1 MRSVSL
7 HLAAAAVLLLL
18 LVCASHRVCA
28 HEVGVCVGT
37 DSTVLTERCIGGD
50 VGLTNTSILVQ
61 YRVLETVSMDPM
73 ITEVLDWKFLAEIDV
88 SQGIAAQI
96 LNFTVNDT
104 EQGVQIRFLQ
114 LEHGGGE
121 CNCWNFTKNFAI
133 YLDGAD
139 SIFISGC
146 TITPVHNLATICGLS
161 ASEPR
166 GATTIGYYFTGS
178 DGEMCPGN
186 SSVGL
191 ISDQGPPLPQNCATT
206 SPRM

>member
-1 MRSVSL
+1 MLSVPL
-7 HLAAAAVLLLL
+7 HLATTVLLL
-18 LVCASHRVCA
+18 LVCASNRVRA
-28 HEVGVCVGT
+28 HEVGVSVGT

-73 ITEVLDWKFLAEIDV
+73 ITEVFDWQFLAEIDV
-88 SQGIAAQI
+88 SQVFGQI

-104 EQGVQIRFLQ
+104 DQGVQIRFLQ

-121 CNCWNFTKNFAI
+121 CNCWNFTRNFGI
-133 YLDGAD
+133 YLDDAD
-139 SIFISGC
+139 IIFIMGC
-146 TITPVHNLATICGLS
+146 TITPVHDFATICGLS

-178 DGEMCPGN
+178 DGERCPGN

-191 ISDQGPPLPQNCATT
+191 ISDQGPPLPENCATT